1 MPERAPSTAP
11 PDSPTIGSERLKE
24 IVRGFAG
31 LPVVVLGDLMMDEY
45 LWGRATRIS
54 PESPVM
60 VVEVDSESSVP
71 GGAANVVNNL
81 LALGAHVAVFG
92 VVGADAAG
100 TELKAALAEHGADV

>member
-1 MPERAPSTAP
+1 MNRERYQ
-11 PDSPTIGSERLKE
+11 E

-31 LPVVVLGDLMMDEY
+31 RSIVVLGDLMMDEY

-60 VVEVDSESSVP
+60 VVDVERETRVP

-81 LALGAHVAVFG
+81 LALGAQVAVIG
-92 VVGADAAG
+92 LVGDDPYGEALRADLR
-100 TELKAALAEHGADV
+100 ERGADVSGIVTDASR

>member
-1 MPERAPSTAP
+1 MNRERYQ
-11 PDSPTIGSERLKE
+11 E

-31 LPVVVLGDLMMDEY
+31 RSVVVLGDLMMDEY

-60 VVEVDSESSVP
+60 VIEVERESRVP

-81 LALGAHVAVFG
+81 LTLGARVSVLG
-92 VVGADAAG
+92 VVGSDEMG
-100 TELKAALAEHGADV
+100 VALTSALRGSGADV